1 MTFNF
6 AFYLSL
12 VLAAMGCAGLLLAG
26 RGKWYGWA
34 IGLAVQPVWATYAIV
49 TKGYGLLIT
58 CLMYGTVN
66 GRNLWKWYTKK
77 SVSEQ
82 AMLEKALKDAVAG
95 KPVFLPNNYSMVM
108 PREDLENYPSAM
120 PFLKEARMEE
130 MRKENLEAF
139 KKEAEIPLTK
149 SKQGV
154 PRKKR
159 F

>member
-26 RGKWYGWA
+26 RGKWYGWG

-66 GRNLWKWYTKK
+66 GRNLWKWYQEKHKDFNYNRIAGYDPTNVLYDEHTAF
-77 SVSEQ
+77 VS
-82 AMLEKALKDAVAG
+82 KDG
-95 KPVFLPNNYSMVM
+95 SEGF
-108 PREDLENYPSAM
+108 
-120 PFLKEARMEE
+120 
-130 MRKENLEAF
+130 
-139 KKEAEIPLTK
+139 
-149 SKQGV
+149 
-154 PRKKR
+154 PRKNWWR
-159 F
+159 